1 MKRKIRIKDG
11 KKVLVK
17 EQEIRAKDHLEAQKK
32 YPHIVQE
39 NKRKK
44 KPKYKKKWEEELYI
58 WENYM

>member
-1 MKRKIRIKDG
+1 MKRKIRIKEG
-11 KKVLVK
+11 KKVIVK

-44 KPKYKKKWEEELYI
+44 KPKYKKKWEEEL
-58 WENYM
+58 